1 MEELIK
7 QIEDFQNLGELD
19 DKVLDKIKL
28 LTYFNE
34 IGKSVKVVWKDN
46 TEDDYG
52 YTFSLPTQEYDEY
65 DFCIHIPSEEVWM
78 HVYEVASLPNVK
90 EIIVSEWKN

>member
-7 QIEDFQNLGELD
+7 QIEYFQNLGELED
-19 DKVLDKIKL
+19 NVLDKIKL
-28 LTYFNE
+28 NDFID
-34 IGKSVKVVWKDN
+34 IGKSVRVVWKDG

-65 DFCIHIPSEEVWM
+65 DFCIHIPSEEIWM

-90 EIIVSEWKN
+90 EIIISEWKN

>member
-1 MEELIK
+1 MKDLIK
-7 QIEDFQNLGELD
+7 QIEYFQNLGELED
-19 DKVLDKIKL
+19 NVLDKIKL
-28 LTYFNE
+28 NDFID
-34 IGKSVKVVWKDN
+34 IGKSVRVVWKDG

-65 DFCIHIPSEEVWM
+65 DFCIHIPSEEIWM

-90 EIIVSEWKN
+90 EIIISEWKN

>member
-1 MEELIK
+1 MKDLIK
-7 QIEDFQNLGELD
+7 QIEYFQNLGELED
-19 DKVLDKIKL
+19 NVLDKIKL
-28 LTYFNE
+28 NDFID
-34 IGKSVKVVWKDN
+34 IGKSVRVVWKDG

>member
-1 MEELIK
+1 M
-7 QIEDFQNLGELD
+7 
-19 DKVLDKIKL
+19 
-28 LTYFNE
+28 
-34 IGKSVKVVWKDN
+34 VWKDG

-52 YTFSLPTQEYDEY
+52 YTFSLPTQEYGEY
-65 DFCIHIPSEEVWM
+65 DFFFFFPSKEVWM

>member
-1 MEELIK
+1 MKDLIK
-7 QIEDFQNLGELD
+7 QIEYFQNLGELED
-19 DKVLDKIKL
+19 NVLDKIKL
-28 LTYFNE
+28 NDF
-34 IGKSVKVVWKDN
+34 IDISKSVRVVWKDG
-46 TEDDYG
+46 TEDGYG